1 MARNTFQGLIRSLG
15 GAAREDGVTPVP
27 VMQSVVISFSPTAA
41 TATPVRIG
49 TSATVGNTLTLPAG
63 AVPISIL
70 TIGGATGG
78 TNPTVDIG
86 TAAVP
91 DGFFNEVDADTR
103 GVVQG
108 ANGTV
113 PATGTGIAAPVVVTG
128 RVGASAATG
137 GTFTGVLNYVV
148 YDNGDQLN

>member
-1 MARNTFQGLIRSLG
+1 MARATFQGLMRSLG

-27 VMQSVVISFSPTAA
+27 LTQSVVISFNPTAA

-49 TSATVGNTLTLPAG
+49 TSATVGNVLTLPAG
-63 AVPISIL
+63 AVPISLL

-91 DGFFNEVDADTR
+91 DGFFNEADADTR
-103 GVVQG
+103 GVLQG
-108 ANGTV
+108 ANGTLL
-113 PATGTGIAAPVVVTG
+113 AGTGIAAPVVVTG

-137 GTFTGVLNYVV
+137 GTYTGVLTFTVF
-148 YDNGDQLN
+148 DNGDQQN